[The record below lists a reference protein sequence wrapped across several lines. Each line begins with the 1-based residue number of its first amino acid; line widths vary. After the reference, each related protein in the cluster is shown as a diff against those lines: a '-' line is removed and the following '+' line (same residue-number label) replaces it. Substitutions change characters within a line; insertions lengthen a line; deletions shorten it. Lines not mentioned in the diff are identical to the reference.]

1 MFGVQY
7 SQVVSSHQ
15 KYIKKQNNIFC
26 DGFEKN
32 DETFY
37 VIQVMFPHD
46 KLCCIRQ
53 RVSAYKLNLYAC
65 IHKTCPEEYKPR
77 GKNCKIIITKD

>member
-7 SQVVSSHQ
+7 SQVVSSQQ

-26 DGFEKN
+26 DGFENN
-32 DETFY
+32 DEKFY
-37 VIQVMFPHD
+37 VIQLMFPHD

-53 RVSAYKLNLYAC
+53 RVLAYKLNLDAY
-65 IHKTCPEEYKPR
+65 IHKTCPEEYKSR
-77 GKNCKIIITKD
+77 EKNCKIIITKD